1 MFMAIKKTRQNS
13 QEISSITKNNITI
26 LNDQEVQLN
35 NITLIGRKDYTN
47 KRLPSYK

>member
-1 MFMAIKKTRQNS
+1 MAITKTKQNS
-13 QEISSITKNNITI
+13 QKINSITKNNRII

-35 NITLIGRKDYTN
+35 DITLIDRKDYTN